1 MRVETRGARE
11 ECDTSHL
18 TNSNNEKLEKGGKR
32 DPFMLPQVKKRN
44 IQIFINIQTIFIK
57 TKV

>member
-32 DPFMLPQVKKRN
+32 DPFMLPQVKKKKYSN
-44 IQIFINIQTIFIK
+44 FYKHSNHIYKN
-57 TKV
+57 